1 MTPSPFLFESYPSTN
16 SATIHRLW
24 YCVIATRGKRFFLTH
39 SVRKA
44 NSDSYRHLPQSSVVT
59 LPLRPHYFQRVMLFR
74 KLPQLSA
81 LAAFEAVARHRS
93 FTNAGKELFLT
104 HGAVS
109 QRISLLEKHLN
120 ARLLVRSN
128 RAVELTAEGA
138 RYLEA
143 VCEALS
149 KLTSASDQFS
159 QRGSRGFPLR

>member
-1 MTPSPFLFESYPSTN
+1 
-16 SATIHRLW
+16 
-24 YCVIATRGKRFFLTH
+24 
-39 SVRKA
+39 
-44 NSDSYRHLPQSSVVT
+44 
-59 LPLRPHYFQRVMLFR
+59 MLFR
-74 KLPQLSA
+74 KLPPLSA

-120 ARLLVRSN
+120 TRLFARSN

-143 VCEALS
+143 VRDALS

-159 QRGSRGFPLR
+159 PAIAWPAGCLIFIDCIRASISISEVCPSMRISVPGKLTSRSAGGTGTGPGSKKSD